1 RHDEHIDRSDAFGVI
16 TQESPPVLRR
26 CSPPSHHVLRDG
38 RLADLD
44 AELEQF
50 AVDPE
55 CAPERVGAAH
65 LPDQIPNLAIH
76 CWPSGSRTLSPKQA
90 EALAVPLDDG
100 SRLDHHHHLQTEWPQ
115 SVEQDPEQAVDREQ
129 PQPTRPL
136 AAKNMQLMT
145 QGEVLQLHNRPTT
158 ESASKP
164 TDDRSHERK
173 HAGDIASVNPKTPDS
188 SALSEFLVATGF
200 H

>member
-1 RHDEHIDRSDAFGVI
+1 
-16 TQESPPVLRR
+16 
-26 CSPPSHHVLRDG
+26 HHVLRDG

-76 CWPSGSRTLSPKQA
+76 CWPSGSRTPSPKQA
-90 EALAVPLDDG
+90 EALVVPLDDG
-100 SRLDHHHHLQTEWPQ
+100 GRLDQHHHLQTAWPQ

-129 PQPTRPL
+129 PEPTPL
-136 AAKNMQLMT
+136 LPAKNMQLMMER
-145 QGEVLQLHNRPTT
+145 EVL
-158 ESASKP
+158 
-164 TDDRSHERK
+164 
-173 HAGDIASVNPKTPDS
+173 
-188 SALSEFLVATGF
+188 
-200 H
+200 